1 MSQLNSVWV
10 FSDILNVMLNCL
22 AALSNGANRCMH
34 CTKYRPGAGSYALWS
49 KMYFVLEQNDALQ
62 RTENYAESIAV
73 C

>member
-10 FSDILNVMLNCL
+10 FAIILNVMLNCL
-22 AALSNGANRCMH
+22 AALSNGANSVCH

-49 KMYFVLEQNDALQ
+49 KSLYVLAQNDALQ
-62 RTENYAESIAV
+62 RTENYAESLLP